1 MVSTHPLSSL
11 TFSTSISNP
20 VSARILAFDLVLR
33 YEVLAC
39 PRFALRGPCV
49 LFYPPRT
56 CPLVGLILIC
66 DYVIRRI
73 GYPHMRIRHPRF
85 ALRGLCMF
93 FCPPPAFFCV
103 PPFCVTGSLSVF
115 LPFTRLA
122 RLLVLRYGVRV
133 CDCVCVSV
141 CVPELCVVR
150 CA

>member
-115 LPFTRLA
+115 YPSLA
-122 RLLVLRYGVRV
+122 FLRVPSF
-133 CDCVCVSV
+133 CVTGSV
-141 CVPELCVVR
+141 CAIA
-150 CA
+150 CALASVSLSCA